1 MDDPGKEGGKPNVR
15 LLDSV
20 IFHRITASNAMF
32 LAAAPPRDIKTFQ
45 VNSSLA
51 VAQSSIYSILAPS
64 TFPSTFDVYRK
75 NAMTATAAP
84 TMAVAPAKLVAAP
97 PVNGLTVGVGG
108 VTVVVLVPFVVE
120 LLLSTKLAHVKR
132 VVLEEWTTS
141 ERLPKKEPRPA
152 AEDT

>member
-1 MDDPGKEGGKPNVR
+1 MQCVDDPGKVDGRPNVR
-15 LLDSV
+15 LLNSV
-20 IFHRITASNAMF
+20 IFHRITASNAIF
-32 LAAAPPRDIKTFQ
+32 LAAVPPRDTKTFQ
-45 VNSSLA
+45 VNSSLT
-51 VAQSSIYSILAPS
+51 VARASFYIILARG
-64 TFPSTFDVYRK
+64 TFDVYRK
-75 NAMTATAAP
+75 NAITATAAP

-132 VVLEEWTTS
+132 VVLEEWTTR